1 MTSFELF
8 RLLKFKKYLY
18 FIYICILFSSEIY
31 YVCQDASFGGKK
43 SNILYQIGYNS
54 WYHN

>member
-18 FIYICILFSSEIY
+18 LIYFIPFSSEMY
-31 YVCQDASFGGKK
+31 YVDKDTSFQEK
-43 SNILYQIGYNS
+43 SNVLHQIMV
-54 WYHN
+54 